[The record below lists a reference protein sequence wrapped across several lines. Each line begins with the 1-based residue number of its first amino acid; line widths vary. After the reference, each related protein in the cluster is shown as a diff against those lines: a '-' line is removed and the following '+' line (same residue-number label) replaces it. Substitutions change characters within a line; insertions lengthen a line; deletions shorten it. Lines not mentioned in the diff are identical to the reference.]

1 MRNKHSSNKNGEF
14 LNNLHFELIFFY
26 FVVSRLESSTIPAE
40 VIMNEEKTCSSWV
53 STRMRDKLSAI
64 DDLLVRELVNFD
76 VNPSVYIKNCW
87 YDFLKHSCGINRK
100 HQFEKLRF
108 EEVWGSGRKNI
119 TVWKLNSETDGFH
132 EIWVVDHENLCV
144 EVLKDL
150 NEFKYNLKFEFD
162 ITAWRIKE
170 EERFR

>member
-1 MRNKHSSNKNGEF
+1 VCCLSTRCILLCATLKMRNKHSSNKNGEL

-87 YDFLKHSCGINRK
+87 CDFLKHSCGINRK

-108 EEVWGSGRKNI
+108 EEVWGSGRKYHRFEVEFGNGRLSWNLGSRS
-119 TVWKLNSETDGFH
+119 WKLMCGSFEGF
-132 EIWVVDHENLCV
+132 EWI
-144 EVLKDL
+144 
-150 NEFKYNLKFEFD
+150 
-162 ITAWRIKE
+162 
-170 EERFR
+170 